1 MAKIKTEAIIHI
13 YLYLN
18 WLTVKIFLSICFHLG
33 SIASLSAVWLSFTS
47 SFFNLFL
54 ISLLLEDDGDMITR
68 YFRIISADITDVAPS
83 KKKDKCSSII
93 CPARETS
100 VDSNIGAGGN

>member
-1 MAKIKTEAIIHI
+1 MTKIKIEAIIHI

-18 WLTVKIFLSICFHLG
+18 WLTVKIFLSICFHLE
-33 SIASLSAVWLSFTS
+33 SIASLSAVWLSFIS

-54 ISLLLEDDGDMITR
+54 LSLLLEDDGDMITR
-68 YFRIISADITDVAPS
+68 YFRIISADITDVAPT
-83 KKKDKCSSII
+83 KKKNKCSSII

-100 VDSNIGAGGN
+100 VDSNIDG